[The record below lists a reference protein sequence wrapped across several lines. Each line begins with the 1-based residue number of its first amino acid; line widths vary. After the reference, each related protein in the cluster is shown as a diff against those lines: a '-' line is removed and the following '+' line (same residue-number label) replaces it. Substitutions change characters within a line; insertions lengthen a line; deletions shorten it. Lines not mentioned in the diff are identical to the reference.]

1 MKEGSCGILLASGD
15 LRLVL
20 GGHGGFTKGLTAPAE
35 LSMEH
40 RVAQTEDGSPAR
52 SLKGMGVRTSKD
64 TPT

>member
-20 GGHGGFTKGLTAPAE
+20 GGQGGFTKGLTVPAE

-52 SLKGMGVRTSKD
+52 SL
-64 TPT
+64 